1 MPVAHVGLSR
11 GPRPF
16 PNGFR
21 TGRTETTPTPPVTP
35 PVWLNRSEFV
45 IDNRTLTAVD
55 NTTSHVAQNARTYE
69 ADNRT
74 TLVVQA

>member
-21 TGRTETTPTPPVTP
+21 TGRTETTPAPPTP
-35 PVWLNRSEFV
+35 PVWLGRSEFV
-45 IDNRTLTAVD
+45 IDNRTAASVD
-55 NTTSHVAQNARTYE
+55 QRTTLAAQNARHYD

-74 TLVVQA
+74 TFVVQS

>member
-1 MPVAHVGLSR
+1 MPVGHVGLSR

-21 TGRTETTPTPPVTP
+21 TGTTTVTP
-35 PVWLNRSEFV
+35 PPEPPPVVTHRSIF
-45 IDNRTLTAVD
+45 L
-55 NTTSHVAQNARTYE
+55 

-74 TLVVQA
+74 TSEIDNRTTHVATNARLYDVDNRTTHNA

>member
-21 TGRTETTPTPPVTP
+21 TGRTETVTPPVTP
-35 PVWLNRSEFV
+35 PVWLHRSDFI
-45 IDNRTLTAVD
+45 IDNRTTADVD
-55 NTTSHVAQNARTYE
+55 NVTSLIVNNTRLIDADSRRTY
-69 ADNRT
+69 
-74 TLVVQA
+74 VYQA

>member
-21 TGRTETTPTPPVTP
+21 TGRTETTPTPPTP
-35 PVWLNRSEFV
+35 PVWLGRSEFV
-45 IDNRTLTAVD
+45 IDNRTTRTVD
-55 NTTSHVAQNARTYE
+55 QRTSHVAQNARHYD

-74 TLVVQA
+74 NLIVQS